1 MEQITPE
8 GKAEAFRMHYALRM
22 HYAVISKMTG
32 VYSNFFENEAC
43 AVVTM
48 RGPGILKNPTWG
60 VNQEETGLEI
70 SENGGN
76 IPK

>member
-32 VYSNFFENEAC
+32 VYSNFFENEAS

-60 VNQEETGLEI
+60 INQME
-70 SENGGN
+70 SEGMVSGN
-76 IPK
+76 